1 MLTSIISAVIRHRGI
16 VLGAVA
22 ALVALS
28 LYSIRSAPLDALP
41 DISDPQ
47 VVVYAKWPRSPE
59 LLDAEVVAPLARAL
73 AGAEGVESIR
83 ATSHLG
89 YSFVYLVL
97 DDAASR
103 AKVKQ
108 AALDRMNEIRTRL
121 PPDADIRLG
130 PDASSMGWI
139 YQYALVDREKTRD
152 LRELRA
158 INEGRIKPALES
170 LTGVAEVASVGGL
183 ERQVQLKLFPPLLA
197 SQGLSLAPVVA
208 SLQAAFEQVGGRMIE
223 VASRDYQVRGVVK
236 NEDLDSLEDLV
247 VGRSSDGRV
256 VRLKDVGY
264 FQIGYDVRRGIAEL
278 DGEGEVVGGIV
289 IMNQGQNA
297 IRVAGAVNATLEEL
311 KSTLPAGV
319 EVVTTYDRSALI
331 WATIQNFVR

>member
-1 MLTSIISAVIRHRGI
+1 MLTTIISAVIRHRGI

-22 ALVALS
+22 ALVALAIS
-28 LYSIRSAPLDALP
+28 SIRSAPLDALP
-41 DISDPQ
+41 AISDPQ

-73 AGAEGVESIR
+73 TGAEGVESIR

-89 YSFVYLVL
+89 YSFIYLVL
-97 DDAASR
+97 DDASSR

-108 AALDRMNEIRTRL
+108 AALDRINEMRTRL
-121 PPDADIRLG
+121 PADADIRLG

-158 INEGRIKPALES
+158 INESRITPALES
-170 LTGVAEVASVGGL
+170 ITGVAEVASVGGL

-208 SLQAAFEQVGGRMIE
+208 ALQAAFEQIGGRMIE
-223 VASRDYQVRGVVK
+223 VASRDYQ
-236 NEDLDSLEDLV
+236 
-247 VGRSSDGRV
+247 
-256 VRLKDVGY
+256 
-264 FQIGYDVRRGIAEL
+264 
-278 DGEGEVVGGIV
+278 
-289 IMNQGQNA
+289 
-297 IRVAGAVNATLEEL
+297 
-311 KSTLPAGV
+311 
-319 EVVTTYDRSALI
+319 
-331 WATIQNFVR
+331 